1 MRSLMCML
9 VLLPAL
15 STSAFAID
23 SVSVDMPF
31 SFESHGKVFPASRY
45 DVSLSKDR
53 AMMIMT
59 SRTNPADRLS
69 WMTEFADRSPT
80 DPDLSLKF
88 DRVGKMHELRV
99 VRLGTYQTLT
109 SGAHSIRLQNHVP
122 AQPGQ

>member
-23 SVSVDMPF
+23 SVSVYMPF

-45 DVSLSKDR
+45 DVSLSQDR
-53 AMMIMT
+53 AMMVMT

-69 WMTEFADRSPT
+69 WMTESTDRSPT

-109 SGAHSIRLQNHVP
+109 SDAHSIRLQNHVP
-122 AQPGQ
+122 AQSGQ